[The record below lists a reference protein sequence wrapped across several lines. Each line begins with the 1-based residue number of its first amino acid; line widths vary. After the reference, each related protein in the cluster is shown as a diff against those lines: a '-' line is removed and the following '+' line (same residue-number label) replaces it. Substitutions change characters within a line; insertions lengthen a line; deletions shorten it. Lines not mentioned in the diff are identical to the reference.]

1 MHLTTVG
8 YSKECSFVS
17 MVMWSFVS
25 MVMWSFVSM
34 VMWSWGE
41 AVEYVLVMTLYIPS
55 STLSDDVG
63 YTQ

>member
-8 YSKECSFVS
+8 YSKEC
-17 MVMWSFVS
+17 SFVS

-55 STLSDDVG
+55 SSLSDDVG